1 MADERVK
8 IIDIQVKYQ
17 QAVDALAKFRSSLAE
32 AKKYQADLKKELK
45 DGTITQEQYDRSM
58 EASNVYIRQ
67 QTEQMRTLAKQVNNQ
82 IKVTYEQEGS
92 LKQLRAELSNATAK
106 WDAMSRAER
115 ESAKG
120 KDLKDHINQITTELK
135 AAEEE
140 TQRFYRNVGNYKSA
154 TEGLENIRVKL
165 VDLRKQL
172 LAAIGAGSILALG
185 KDVIQV
191 TRDFQDG
198 MARVKAVTNATAEDM
213 KTMTDEARKMGRDT
227 IFHAT
232 DAANAMENLVRG
244 GFNANESTVALS
256 KTLQLAQ
263 ANTIDLKE
271 ASDLMIRTMRGFELP
286 ITEEE
291 MEHANDVLS
300 KTAAS
305 STTNISE
312 LGEALK
318 NAAPFGHSL
327 HQSIEEVNAALGVLA
342 DVGIRGADAGTA
354 LRMVILGLSSPT
366 AKQQKVF
373 QDYGI
378 EINQASLQ
386 SEGLTKTLQRLK
398 ESGIME
404 ASNSAELLG
413 DVFGRR
419 ATPQVMALVG
429 NIGRLQEKL
438 ETLKD
443 AQGTTERMFK
453 DSYSNVSQAFFGLS
467 SAWESFK
474 ISLGESNNQAL
485 IEPVNALREG
495 IIWLSNHIPEL
506 GHLFM
511 SLIASISFLKLVNEA
526 KIAFTTI
533 RNSAVSN
540 AEEASN
546 TVRTLQNQEVQ
557 LRKTTAMQEQQ
568 IINASGNERMMLEAK
583 ILANKREIAETEKAL
598 VKAKTNEI
606 KMWEQAAAVNS
617 GNSWKAAMAAATMAT
632 EAFFTAAKIAAKT
645 FILTALFQLAFEA
658 LYGLINLMSSAS
670 EGDGAFARLT
680 RSVTGF
686 IKQGLN
692 WLITQFKIVSNWFKD
707 FIENSRLMQV
717 ALVGIKTQLSV
728 VGAVFKSV
736 WAVFKMGLK
745 QIWEA
750 FKLLAGII
758 GAVGTALEGLLTF
771 NWTQFKRGLSQVANS
786 VTDFFKNTV
795 NNAKDMG
802 TEIAENVVDA
812 YNSTVDAVKSAA
824 NSKAFGGG
832 GESAPAP
839 SKKPSSPKSKTPDSS
854 TPDEPEADGDKPK
867 TRYLEDAKAA
877 RKDWDDAKSEYQRL
891 IKDENATTEEVLAA
905 RKAMADA
912 QKKYEDLTGTK
923 SGKGGGSSSRGDR
936 EAQRQA
942 EQERKAFEEAERAML
957 DLMKDTAAKRRAQLE
972 KRYNDEISKLKI
984 RLNTE
989 KSLTEDAKEAIRRTI
1004 LLKEQKKNEEL
1015 AKLDDEELKREIQ
1028 DRQKLIESRLSIA
1041 RKGSE
1046 EELNLKRRQNQE
1058 KANLDVLALKEEEEN
1073 RIADAEEKLRIAE
1086 ETYGKESMMAL
1097 AAQEDLTN
1105 IEAEFEERRNNIREA
1120 ARQRN
1125 LELEQQY
1132 QQQLINL
1139 RQQDF
1144 QNQITE
1150 LQIQMEEQ
1158 HLLEQEDA
1166 EIYLNQ
1172 QEGFQM
1178 LNLQV
1183 VEQGELD
1190 ILEVKRQAAE
1200 EKYND
1205 LVAAG
1210 QLEGETVEQF
1220 NARILAAEQNM
1231 VNTKAALRQ
1240 AQLKNEK
1247 AYLNSSKSITNS
1259 LISLTAAIGESDED
1273 FAKLSK
1279 MLTLVQITIDTGKAI
1294 SAGVASAT
1302 KLPYPA
1308 NLAAIAT
1315 TVATVLANIATAVST
1330 VNSAKF
1336 AEGGK
1341 VNGPGTGT
1349 SDSIPAYL
1357 SNGEYVM
1364 TARATRMFEPLL
1376 AAMNDVGVGVIPMQA
1391 TNSYR
1396 DYNMP
1401 TEELTESF
1409 REAAQEIRPVVSV
1422 ADINEG
1428 QQRVEVIESL
1438 DTL

>member
-67 QTEQMRTLAKQVNNQ
+67 QSEQMRTLAKQVNNQ
-82 IKVTYEQEGS
+82 IKVTHEQEGS

-165 VDLRKQL
+165 VDLRNQIVAAFGAAQM
-172 LAAIGAGSILALG
+172 LAFG
-185 KDVIQV
+185 KDALQV

-198 MARVKAVTNATAEDM
+198 MARVKAVTNATEEDM
-213 KTMTDEARKMGRDT
+213 KKMTDEARKMGRET

-232 DAANAMENLVRG
+232 DAANAMENLARG
-244 GFNANESTVALS
+244 GFDAEESTTALS

-327 HQSIEEVNAALGVLA
+327 NQSIEEVNAALGVLA

-373 QDYGI
+373 KDYGI
-378 EINQASLQ
+378 EISQASLQ

-398 ESGIME
+398 NSGIME

-438 ETLKD
+438 ETLQE

-453 DSYSNVSQAFFGLS
+453 DSYSNVSQEIFGLS

-474 ISLGESNNQAL
+474 ISIGESNNQAL
-485 IEPVNALREG
+485 IEPVKALREG
-495 IIWLSNHIPEL
+495 IIWLEGHLPEL
-506 GHLFM
+506 GHFIV
-511 SLIASISFLKLVNEA
+511 SLIASISFLKLVSEA
-526 KIAFTTI
+526 KAAFTTI

-568 IINASGNERMMLEAK
+568 ILTASGNERMMLEAK

-632 EAFFTAAKIAAKT
+632 QAFFTAAKTAAKT

-658 LYGLINLMSSAS
+658 LYGLIDLMSGAT
-670 EGDGAFARLT
+670 EGDGVFAKLT
-680 RSVTGF
+680 RAVTGF
-686 IKQGLN
+686 IKQAIN
-692 WLITQFKIVSNWFKD
+692 WLVTQIKAVVAWFKN

-717 ALVGIKTQLSV
+717 WIIALKAEFAALALIFKTLWTILKTGLKQIVNMFKGLLSV
-728 VGAVFKSV
+728 VGGVA
-736 WAVFKMGLK
+736 
-745 QIWEA
+745 
-750 FKLLAGII
+750 
-758 GAVGTALEGLLTF
+758 TALEGLFTLNF
-771 NWTQFKRGLSQVANS
+771 DNVKAGIKQVGKA
-786 VTDFFKNTV
+786 VTDFWKNTTDNFKSGAEEMVGNTKKALKDIKGAV
-795 NNAKDMG
+795 ND
-802 TEIAENVVDA
+802 
-812 YNSTVDAVKSAA
+812 AA
-824 NSKAFGGG
+824 NSKAFGGPGTDSNSG
-832 GESAPAP
+832 GGKTTAPKKKPTKPAP
-839 SKKPSSPKSKTPDSS
+839 TNP
-854 TPDEPEADGDKPK
+854 EPVVDDDGG
-867 TRYLEDAKAA
+867 
-877 RKDWDDAKSEYQRL
+877 
-891 IKDENATTEEVLAA
+891 
-905 RKAMADA
+905 
-912 QKKYEDLTGTK
+912 TGG
-923 SGKGGGSSSRGDR
+923 SGGGGGGGSTNGDKGR
-936 EAQRQA
+936 ENRIKKQA
-942 EQERKAFEEAERAML
+942 ELERKALEEAEQALL
-957 DLMKDTAAKRRAQLE
+957 DLMKDTASKRRAQLE
-972 KRYNDEISKLKI
+972 KRYNDEIRKLKV
-984 RLNTE
+984 RLETE
-989 KSLTEDAKEAIRRTI
+989 KNLTETAKEAIQKTI
-1004 LLKEQKKNEEL
+1004 LLKEKKLAEEL

-1028 DRQKLIESRLSIA
+1028 DRQKLIESRLSVA

-1073 RIADAEEKLRIAE
+1073 KIADAEEKLRIAE
-1086 ETYGKESMMAL
+1086 ETYGKESVMAL
-1097 AAQEDLTN
+1097 AAQEDLTR

-1132 QQQLINL
+1132 QQQLISL
-1139 RQQDF
+1139 RQQAF

-1231 VNTKAALRQ
+1231 VNAKAALRQ
-1240 AQLKNEK
+1240 AELKNEK

-1279 MLTLVQITIDTGKAI
+1279 ILTLVQITIDTGKAI
-1294 SAGVASAT
+1294 SAGVASAS

-1341 VNGPGTGT
+1341 VTGPGTGT

-1364 TARATRMFEPLL
+1364 TAKATRMFEPLL
-1376 AAMNDVGVGVIPMQA
+1376 AAMNNVGVGVIPMQA

-1409 REAAQEIRPVVSV
+1409 KEAASNIRPVVSV
-1422 ADINEG
+1422 TDINEG

-1438 DTL
+1438 DTI

>member
-32 AKKYQADLKKELK
+32 AKKYQADLKKEVK

-67 QTEQMRTLAKQVNNQ
+67 QSEQMRTLAKQVNNQ
-82 IKVTYEQEGS
+82 IKVTHEQEGS

-165 VDLRKQL
+165 VDLRNQIVAAFGAAQM
-172 LAAIGAGSILALG
+172 LAFG
-185 KDVIQV
+185 KDVLQV

-198 MARVKAVTNATAEDM
+198 MARVKAVTNASAEDM
-213 KTMTDEARKMGRDT
+213 QKMTDEARKMGRET
-227 IFHAT
+227 IYHAT
-232 DAANAMENLVRG
+232 DAANAMENLARG
-244 GFNANESTVALS
+244 GFDADESTTALS

-318 NAAPFGHSL
+318 NAAPFGHSMN
-327 HQSIEEVNAALGVLA
+327 QSIEEVNAALGVLA

-373 QDYGI
+373 KDYGI
-378 EINQASLQ
+378 EISQASLQ

-398 ESGIME
+398 NSGIME

-429 NIGRLQEKL
+429 NIDRLQEKL
-438 ETLKD
+438 ITLQD

-453 DSYSNVSQAFFGLS
+453 DSYSNVSQELFGLS

-474 ISLGESNNQAL
+474 ISIGESNNQAL
-485 IEPVNALREG
+485 IEPVKALREG
-495 IIWLSNHIPEL
+495 IIWLEGHLPEL
-506 GHLFM
+506 GHFIV
-511 SLIASISFLKLVNEA
+511 SLIASISFLKLVSEA
-526 KIAFTTI
+526 KAAFTTI

-557 LRKTTAMQEQQ
+557 LRKTTALQEQQ
-568 IINASGNERMMLEAK
+568 ILTASGNERMMLEAK

-632 EAFFTAAKIAAKT
+632 EAFFTAAKTAAKT

-658 LYGLINLMSSAS
+658 LYGLIDLMSGAT
-670 EGDGAFARLT
+670 EGDGVFAKLT
-680 RSVTGF
+680 RAVTGF
-686 IKQGLN
+686 IKQAIN
-692 WLITQFKIVSNWFKD
+692 WLVTQIKAVVAWFKN

-717 ALVGIKTQLSV
+717 WIIALKAEFAALALIFKTLWTILKTGLKQIVNMFKGLLSV
-728 VGAVFKSV
+728 VGGVA
-736 WAVFKMGLK
+736 
-745 QIWEA
+745 
-750 FKLLAGII
+750 
-758 GAVGTALEGLLTF
+758 TALEGLFTLNF
-771 NWTQFKRGLSQVANS
+771 DNVKAGIKQVGKA
-786 VTDFFKNTV
+786 VTDFWKNTTDNFKSGAEEMVGNTQKALKDIKGAV
-795 NNAKDMG
+795 ND
-802 TEIAENVVDA
+802 
-812 YNSTVDAVKSAA
+812 AA
-824 NSKAFGGG
+824 NSKAFGGPGTDSNSG
-832 GESAPAP
+832 GGKTPAP
-839 SKKPSSPKSKTPDSS
+839 KK
-854 TPDEPEADGDKPK
+854 EPTKPK
-867 TRYLEDAKAA
+867 PTNPEPVA
-877 RKDWDDAKSEYQRL
+877 DDDDGNGGS
-891 IKDENATTEEVLAA
+891 
-905 RKAMADA
+905 
-912 QKKYEDLTGTK
+912 
-923 SGKGGGSSSRGDR
+923 GGSSTKGDSIKKR
-936 EAQRQA
+936 A
-942 EQERKAFEEAERAML
+942 ELERKALEEAEQAMF
-957 DLMKDTAAKRRAQLE
+957 DLMKDTASKRRAQLE
-972 KRYNDEISKLKI
+972 KRYNDEIRKLKV
-984 RLNTE
+984 RLETE
-989 KSLTEDAKEAIRRTI
+989 KNLTETAKEAIQKTI
-1004 LLKEQKKNEEL
+1004 LLKEKKLAEEL

-1028 DRQKLIESRLSIA
+1028 DRQKLIESRLSVA

-1046 EELNLKRRQNQE
+1046 EELNLKRKQNQE
-1058 KANLDVLALKEEEEN
+1058 KANLDVLSLKEEEEN

-1086 ETYGKESMMAL
+1086 ETYGKDSAMAL
-1097 AAQEDLTN
+1097 SAQKDLTN

-1132 QQQLINL
+1132 QQKLITL
-1139 RQQDF
+1139 RQQAF
-1144 QNQITE
+1144 QNQISE

-1190 ILEVKRQAAE
+1190 ILNIKRQAAE

-1220 NARILAAEQNM
+1220 NARILSAEQNM
-1231 VNTKAALRQ
+1231 VNAKAALRQ
-1240 AQLKNEK
+1240 AELKNEK

-1279 MLTLVQITIDTGKAI
+1279 ILTLVQITIDTGKAI
-1294 SAGVASAT
+1294 SAGVASAS

-1308 NLAAIAT
+1308 NLAAITT

-1336 AEGGK
+1336 AGGGK
-1341 VNGPGTGT
+1341 VTGPGTGT

-1364 TARATRMFEPLL
+1364 TAKATRMFEPLL
-1376 AAMNDVGVGVIPMQA
+1376 AAMNNVGVGVIPMQA

-1422 ADINEG
+1422 TDINEG

-1438 DTL
+1438 DTI

>member
-67 QTEQMRTLAKQVNNQ
+67 QSEQMRTLAKQVNNQ
-82 IKVTYEQEGS
+82 IKVTQEQEGS

-165 VDLRKQL
+165 VDLRNQIVAAFGAAQM
-172 LAAIGAGSILALG
+172 LAFG
-185 KDVIQV
+185 KDALQV

-213 KTMTDEARKMGRDT
+213 QKMTDEARKMGRET

-232 DAANAMENLVRG
+232 DAANAMENLARG
-244 GFNANESTVALS
+244 GFDADESTTALS

-327 HQSIEEVNAALGVLA
+327 NQSIEEVNAALGVLA

-373 QDYGI
+373 KDYGI
-378 EINQASLQ
+378 EISQASLQ

-438 ETLKD
+438 ETLQD

-453 DSYSNVSQAFFGLS
+453 DSYSNVSQEIFGLS

-474 ISLGESNNQAL
+474 ISIGESNNQAL
-485 IEPVNALREG
+485 IEPIKALREG
-495 IIWLSNHIPEL
+495 VHWLEDHLPEL
-506 GHLFM
+506 GHFII
-511 SLIASISFLKLVNEA
+511 SLIASISFLKLVSEA
-526 KIAFTTI
+526 KAAFTTI

-557 LRKTTAMQEQQ
+557 LRKTTAIQEQQ

-632 EAFFTAAKIAAKT
+632 QAFFTAAKTAAKT

-692 WLITQFKIVSNWFKD
+692 WLITQFKIVSNWIKD

-717 ALVGIKTQLSV
+717 ALVGIKTNLSV

-736 WAVFKMGLK
+736 WAVLKLGLK

-802 TEIAENVVDA
+802 TEIADNVVDA
-812 YNSTVDAVKSAA
+812 YNSTVDAFKSAA
-824 NSKAFGGG
+824 NSKAFGGPGTDSNSG
-832 GESAPAP
+832 GGKTTTPKKKPTKPAP
-839 SKKPSSPKSKTPDSS
+839 TNPEPVADDDS
-854 TPDEPEADGDKPK
+854 G
-867 TRYLEDAKAA
+867 
-877 RKDWDDAKSEYQRL
+877 
-891 IKDENATTEEVLAA
+891 N
-905 RKAMADA
+905 
-912 QKKYEDLTGTK
+912 GG
-923 SGKGGGSSSRGDR
+923 SGGSGGSSTKGDKGR
-936 EAQRQA
+936 ENSIKKRA
-942 EQERKAFEEAERAML
+942 ELERKALEEAEQALL
-957 DLMKDTAAKRRAQLE
+957 DLMKDTASKRRAQLE
-972 KRYNDEISKLKI
+972 KRYNDEIRKLKV
-984 RLNTE
+984 RLETE
-989 KSLTEDAKEAIRRTI
+989 KNLTETAKEAIQKTI
-1004 LLKEQKKNEEL
+1004 LLKEKKLAEEL

-1028 DRQKLIESRLSIA
+1028 DRQKLIESRLSVA

-1086 ETYGKESMMAL
+1086 ETYGKESVMAL

-1132 QQQLINL
+1132 QQQLISL
-1139 RQQDF
+1139 RQQAF

-1190 ILEVKRQAAE
+1190 ILEIKRQAAE

-1240 AQLKNEK
+1240 AELKNEK

-1294 SAGVASAT
+1294 SAGVASASS
-1302 KLPYPA
+1302 LPYPA
-1308 NLAAIAT
+1308 NLAAIAS

-1341 VNGPGTGT
+1341 VTGPGTGT

-1409 REAAQEIRPVVSV
+1409 REAAREIRPVVSV
-1422 ADINEG
+1422 TDINEG